1 MRRFQLVEF
10 EDYPWFPCAV
20 RDGITDYL
28 RFFLKTFDLYGPV
41 VPVIK
46 EALDKCG
53 TNQIVEIA
61 AGGGGEIEKILTQL
75 DKISNGKTKVVLT
88 DYYPNLQAFKL
99 LKDRNDGRFSYVSE
113 PVDAANVPPD
123 LKGLRT
129 LFSAF
134 HHFDA
139 KTAKAVLSDAVK
151 KNSPIGVFDGAER
164 KFKYIF
170 GVILSTLL
178 FIFIIPLFTRPLKL
192 SRFFYTYI
200 IPLIPLFA
208 LFDGVVSMLRMYT
221 PEELL
226 SLAKEADSDK
236 FVWKSG
242 RLKYILGTYVTYL
255 IGYPKDC

>member
-10 EDYPWFPCAV
+10 EDYPWFPSAL

-28 RFFLKTFDLYGPV
+28 RFFLKTFDLYRPI

-46 EALDKCG
+46 DVLDKCG
-53 TNQIVEIA
+53 TNRIIEIA
-61 AGGGGEIEKILTQL
+61 SGGGGGIEKILSHL
-75 DKISNGKTKVVLT
+75 DKINDGKTNVILT
-88 DYYPNLQAFKL
+88 DYYPNIDAFRL
-99 LKDRNDGRFSYVSE
+99 LKKRNNGRFSYFSE
-113 PVDAANVPPD
+113 PVDAANVPSG

-134 HHFDA
+134 HHFDSKA
-139 KTAKAVLSDAVK
+139 AKAVLHDAVI

-164 KFKYIF
+164 KFKYVA
-170 GVILSTLL
+170 GVVISTLL
-178 FIFIIPLFTRPLKL
+178 FIFLVPLFTKPVKL

-226 SLAKEADSDK
+226 CLAKETEPEK

-242 RLKYILGTYVTYL
+242 KLKHKLGNCVTYL

>member
-1 MRRFQLVEF
+1 MRRFQLFEF
-10 EDYPWFPCAV
+10 EDYPWFPSAV

-28 RFFLKTFDLYGPV
+28 RFFLKTFDLYRPI

-46 EALDKCG
+46 EVLDKCG
-53 TNQIVEIA
+53 TNQIIEIA
-61 AGGGGEIEKILTQL
+61 AGGGGGIEKILSHL
-75 DKISNGKTKVVLT
+75 DKISDGKTKVILT
-88 DYYPNLQAFKL
+88 DYYPNIPAFRV
-99 LKDRNDGRFSYVSE
+99 LKERGNSRFSYISE
-113 PVDAANVPPD
+113 PIDAANVPPD

-134 HHFDA
+134 HHFDS

-164 KFKYIF
+164 KLKYIF
-170 GVILSTLL
+170 GVIFSTLL
-178 FIFIIPLFTRPLKL
+178 FIFLVPLFTRPVKL
-192 SRFFYTYI
+192 SRFFYTYV
-200 IPLIPLFA
+200 IPLIPIFA

-226 SLAKEADSDK
+226 SLAKETDSGK

-242 RLKYILGTYVTYL
+242 MLKHKLGNYVTYL
-255 IGYPKDC
+255 VGYPKDC